1 MIDGETVMETINGG
15 ENDDNDEDDFD
26 VDNDD

>member
-1 MIDGETVMETINGG
+1 MIDGEMVTETINGG
-15 ENDDNDEDDFD
+15 ENDDNDEDDFG

>member
-1 MIDGETVMETINGG
+1 MIDREMIMEMINGG
-15 ENDDNDEDDFD
+15 ENDDNDEDDFG